1 MSTDQDSI
9 SPHLTISAILEHWPE
24 VIHVFLNHKMSCVG
38 CSLAD
43 FMTLE
48 DALEIYKLEK
58 EPFIEQLNTVIEN
71 RQSEAGES

>member
-9 SPHLTISAILEHWPE
+9 ALHLTIAVILERWPE
-24 VIHVFLNHKMSCVG
+24 VIPVFLNHKMSCVG

-58 EPFIEQLNTVIEN
+58 ETFIERLTRAIEKN
-71 RQSEAGES
+71 KSEAEGS

>member
-9 SPHLTISAILEHWPE
+9 ALHLTITVILERWPE
-24 VIHVFLNHKMSCVG
+24 VIPVFLNHKMSCVG

-58 EPFIEQLNTVIEN
+58 ETFIERLTRAIEKN
-71 RQSEAGES
+71 MSEAEGS